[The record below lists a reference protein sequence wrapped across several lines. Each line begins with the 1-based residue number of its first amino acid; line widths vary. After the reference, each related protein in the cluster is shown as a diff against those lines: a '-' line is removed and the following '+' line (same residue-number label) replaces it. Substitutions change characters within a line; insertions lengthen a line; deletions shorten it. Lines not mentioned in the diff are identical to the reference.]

1 MKPLRIRSRNHLP
14 VAVAVSLVLGACSR
28 APAPVDPKAVP
39 ASPAPAVAAAA
50 AANTAPAAAAN
61 SRGEQATLEQ
71 YLAAWNA
78 HDAPRAAALLT
89 DDSEYFDASFAGRQ
103 VGRAAIE
110 EKAINVFLRGLPDL
124 HWEIR
129 SEPIVGQQAIAYEW
143 TLTGTNTAT
152 WGGIPATGQKINLKG
167 VSLVR
172 FRDGRI
178 SYQSV
183 VYDSATLNRQ
193 LGL

>member
-1 MKPLRIRSRNHLP
+1 MKPLRTRSRDYRLL
-14 VAVAVSLVLGACSR
+14 AVALLLALGACSR
-28 APAPVDPKAVP
+28 APAPTDATAVP
-39 ASPAPAVAAAA
+39 ASPAPAVAAA
-50 AANTAPAAAAN
+50 NTSAPPVVVE
-61 SRGEQATLEQ
+61 SRSEQATLEQ

-103 VGRAAIE
+103 FGRAAIE

-129 SEPIVGQQAIAYEW
+129 SEPIVGKHAIAYEW
-143 TLTGTNTAT
+143 TLTGTNTST
-152 WGGIPATGQKINLKG
+152 WGGIPATGQKISLKG

>member
-1 MKPLRIRSRNHLP
+1 MKPFRSRSRNHLP
-14 VAVAVSLVLGACSR
+14 VAVVVLLALGACSR

-39 ASPAPAVAAAA
+39 ALPAPAVASAATNA
-50 AANTAPAAAAN
+50 PPAAAEL
-61 SRGEQATLEQ
+61 RGEQATLEQ

-78 HDAPRAAALLT
+78 HDAQRAAALLT

-129 SEPIVGQQAIAYEW
+129 SAPIIGKQAIAYEW

>member
-1 MKPLRIRSRNHLP
+1 MNQFRARLSACRVIAALLLL
-14 VAVAVSLVLGACSR
+14 AGCSR
-28 APAPVDPKAVP
+28 SSAPISPAAVP
-39 ASPAPAVAAAA
+39 APTGRVAAAPA
-50 AANTAPAAAAN
+50 STAPTPAARD
-61 SRGEQATLEQ
+61 SRSERATLDQ

-78 HDAPRAAALLT
+78 HDSAAAAALLT

-124 HWEIR
+124 HWEMR
-129 SEPIVGQQAIAYEW
+129 SEPIVGEDAIAYEW
-143 TLTGTNTAT
+143 TLSGTNTGT
-152 WGGIPATGQKINLKG
+152 WGGIPATGQKIGLKG

-172 FRDGRI
+172 FRNGRI

>member
-1 MKPLRIRSRNHLP
+1 MEQQRIRSCVGLP
-14 VAVAVSLVLGACSR
+14 LVAAVAMGLAACSR
-28 APAPVDPKAVP
+28 SPSPVA
-39 ASPAPAVAAAA
+39 ATSPGAVATPSAVATPKVPPVAAGPGA
-50 AANTAPAAAAN
+50 
-61 SRGEQATLEQ
+61 EQATLQQ

-89 DDSEYFDASFAGRQ
+89 DDSEFFDAAFAGRQ

-124 HWEIR
+124 HWELR
-129 SEPIVGQQAIAYEW
+129 SEPVVGKHAIAYEW
-143 TLTGTNTAT
+143 TLSGTNTGT
-152 WGGIPATGQKINLKG
+152 WGGIPSTGQKISLKG

-172 FRDGRI
+172 FREGRI

>member
-1 MKPLRIRSRNHLP
+1 MNQFRERLSGCRAGVIPALLLL
-14 VAVAVSLVLGACSR
+14 AACSR
-28 APAPVDPKAVP
+28 
-39 ASPAPAVAAAA
+39 SPAPIAPAQVPAPAANVAAA
-50 AANTAPAAAAN
+50 TAPTPPASDAR
-61 SRGEQATLEQ
+61 SERATLDR

-78 HDAPRAAALLT
+78 HDSVAAAALLT

-110 EKAINVFLRGLPDL
+110 ENAINVFLRGLPDL

-129 SEPIVGQQAIAYEW
+129 SEPIVGKDAIAYEW
-143 TLTGTNTAT
+143 TLSGTNTGT
-152 WGGIPATGQKINLKG
+152 WGGIPATRQKISLKG